1 LSRLVIRSVASAVF
15 RERSILP
22 YPSPASLSNSP
33 DSFPFL
39 PSRQTL
45 SSRPKSL
52 ACCGSQWRDR
62 GNITM
67 LRGTRLLLNFQLS
80 TFNSELAPAL
90 PLCSPC
96 PLWRIFLHYLFT
108 SYFLLPYFAS
118 FALSIAP
125 PSPHVII
132 STPERFPRS
141 GTPVQLRPGGDSVGR
156 SPKAQRGFS

>member
-15 RERSILP
+15 RDRSILP

-67 LRGTRLLLNFQLS
+67 LRETRLPLNFQLL
-80 TFNSELAPAL
+80 TPNFL
-90 PLCSPC
+90 PL
-96 PLWRIFLHYLFT
+96 FLGALRVLCGESSFITFLLFT
-108 SYFLLPYFAS
+108 SYFIPSSSPLRHPLPM
-118 FALSIAP
+118 
-125 PSPHVII
+125 
-132 STPERFPRS
+132 
-141 GTPVQLRPGGDSVGR
+141 
-156 SPKAQRGFS
+156 